1 LNGKRRPVF
10 HLVPFPARAQHGATI
25 PLAIASTPHT
35 SSTHSYKDI
44 RSIDFYPLPI
54 VGKEPI
60 RRLPALS
67 AAAVVVLHDPVR
79 SFLLVSWD
87 PRRCAAGS
95 RNAARTGR
103 RYRFCCYC
111 YCYCYGRR
119 LPHQHHRGPLELRGV
134 GPSNPVGDFYGG
146 GGGGPAQ
153 DYGIFFG
160 SNAAGAVD
168 NDAVGDVP
176 GSVPIANEPS
186 PSTVLNVFGGSE
198 NQAYMTVAGG
208 FTTLS
213 FQYTSIVDV
222 DITLYDGPN
231 RTGNVLG
238 VATLPAV
245 GYCQVECGDPAGSL
259 GVWKNFTVPPI
270 FFSGGG
276 LARSVG
282 FSTSAAFVL
291 IDDMVITLALP
302 KPPPTTKRPTTKRPS
317 AKRPAANACAKGM
330 KGGSSNNNVK
340 RCRMMMMKPKAA

>member
-1 LNGKRRPVF
+1 MTPSAHFCSRLGI
-10 HLVPFPARAQHGATI
+10 LVVALRAAATL
-25 PLAIASTPHT
+25 PERVAST
-35 SSTHSYKDI
+35 
-44 RSIDFYPLPI
+44 
-54 VGKEPI
+54 
-60 RRLPALS
+60 AS
-67 AAAVVVLHDPVR
+67 AATATAAASLTSTTVVLLN
-79 SFLLVSWD
+79 F
-87 PRRCAAGS
+87 
-95 RNAARTGR
+95 
-103 RYRFCCYC
+103 
-111 YCYCYGRR
+111 
-119 LPHQHHRGPLELRGV
+119 EGV

-146 GGGGPAQ
+146 GGGGPAL

-238 VATLPAV
+238 VAPLPAV
-245 GYCQVECGDPAGSL
+245 GYCQVECGDPAGDL
-259 GVWKNFTVPPI
+259 GVWKNFTVPPS

-282 FSTSAAFVL
+282 FSTSAAYVL
-291 IDDMVITLALP
+291 VDDMVITLALP
-302 KPPPTTKRPTTKRPS
+302 NPPLTTKRPTTKRPATKS
-317 AKRPAANACAKGM
+317 PVANACAKGI
-330 KGGSSNNNVK
+330 KGSDNVK
-340 RCRMMMMKPKAA
+340 RCRMMMMKKPKAA